1 MIALILHPFI
11 AHWVFPN
18 HPELA
23 GVFLGTAVH
32 DTAQVAGSALMYEQL
47 YNAPAALD
55 YAVVTKLMRN
65 LFMLAVIPVMTFAY
79 QRSAASGG
87 RRTSLHKLV
96 PLFVLGFLAMT
107 ALRAVGDTGDRP
119 FGMLSEE
126 MWAAA
131 VDFMRSAADWCL
143 VVAMAAVGLGTS
155 LSQLRSLG
163 WKPFVA
169 GFAAAVSVGLFSV
182 IMIVLVHAYSNLF
195 GLTS

>member
-1 MIALILHPFI
+1 
-11 AHWVFPN
+11 
-18 HPELA
+18 
-23 GVFLGTAVH
+23 
-32 DTAQVAGSALMYEQL
+32 
-47 YNAPAALD
+47 
-55 YAVVTKLMRN
+55 
-65 LFMLAVIPVMTFAY
+65 
-79 QRSAASGG
+79 
-87 RRTSLHKLV
+87 
-96 PLFVLGFLAMT
+96 
-107 ALRAVGDTGDRP
+107 
-119 FGMLSEE
+119 MLSEE
-126 MWAAA
+126 KWAAA